1 MAIKVCHV
9 TSLHEADD
17 GRIFQRYCKSLAKKY
32 DVYLVAPNTESRIE
46 SGVHIVGIPLPDINH
61 RIKRIL
67 NLNKLLKPLYEID
80 ADVYHLHDPEL
91 MRIGLKLKNKGK
103 RIIFDS
109 HEDVLN
115 QIENKNYIPKLFRGI
130 VAKLYGAHEK
140 RCLKQYDAVVSVTG
154 YIVDRL
160 NKINENTCQ
169 ITNYPKFEVRHTEE
183 RTWDRTVCFAGLLSP
198 FWMLNEI
205 ISILPAVNAK
215 MYLAGLFATDDYLNE
230 LQQLPGWQNVEF
242 LGTLPHSEV
251 LKVYSKSSVGIAI
264 ESYENP
270 NAGFRVGS
278 LGCTKIPDYMSSGL
292 PVIVSNSEVWGGV
305 VRKYDCGIAI
315 ENPKDSK
322 EIARAIQFLLDNPKE
337 AKRLGENGLSAAK
350 DEFNW
355 EAQERIMFN
364 MYDKILNK

>member
-1 MAIKVCHV
+1 MMTAKVCHV

-17 GRIFQRYCKSLAKKY
+17 GRIFQRYCKSLAKKF
-32 DVYLVAPNTESRIE
+32 DVYLVAPNTESRVE
-46 SGVHIVGIPLPDINH
+46 AGVHIVGISLPDINH
-61 RIKRIL
+61 RFKRFL
-67 NLNKLLKPLYEID
+67 NLNKILKPLCEID
-80 ADVYHLHDPEL
+80 ADVYHFHDPEL
-91 MRIGLKLKNKGK
+91 MSIGLKLKNKGK

-115 QIENKNYIPKLFRGI
+115 QIQNKSYIPKLFRGI
-130 VAKLYGAHEK
+130 AAKLYGAHEK

-160 NKINENTCQ
+160 KKINANTYQ
-169 ITNYPKFEVRHTEE
+169 ITNYPKFEARHIEA
-183 RTWDRTVCFAGLLSP
+183 RKWDRTICFAGLLSR

-205 ISILPAVNAK
+205 ISILPEVNGK
-215 MYLAGLFATDDYLNE
+215 MYLAGLFATDEYLNE
-230 LQQLPGWQNVEF
+230 LQQLPGWKNVEF

-315 ENPKDSK
+315 DNPNDSN
-322 EIARAIQFLLDNPKE
+322 EIALAIQYLLDNPKE
-337 AKRLGENGLSAAK
+337 AKRLGDNGLNAAK

-355 EAQERIMFN
+355 EAQEIIMFN
-364 MYDKILNK
+364 MYEDILK